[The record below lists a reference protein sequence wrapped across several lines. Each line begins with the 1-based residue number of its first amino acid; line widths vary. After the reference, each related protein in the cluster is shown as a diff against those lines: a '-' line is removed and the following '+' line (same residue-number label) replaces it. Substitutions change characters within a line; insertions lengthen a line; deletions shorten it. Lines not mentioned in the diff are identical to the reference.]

1 MLDATAI
8 LTPNAPQPVGPY
20 SQAIRVDGFVF
31 CSGQIGIDPK
41 TGVMTEGV
49 EKQTRQVLDN
59 IAAVLAASDLKLAN
73 IVKTTIYLVNMSD
86 FATVNA
92 IYAERFGTPPPAR
105 STIGIAA
112 LPLGAVVEIEVIAS
126 AGA

>member
-1 MLDATAI
+1 MPEPVAI
-8 LTPNAPQPVGPY
+8 LTPHAPQPVGPY
-20 SQAIRVDGFVF
+20 SQAIKIDGFVF
-31 CSGQIGIDPK
+31 CSGQVGIDPK
-41 TGVMTEGV
+41 TGTMTEGI
-49 EKQTRQVLDN
+49 EAQTRQVLDN
-59 IAAVLAASDLKLAN
+59 ITAVLASAELNLSHV
-73 IVKTTIYLVNMSD
+73 VKTTIYLTNIAD

-112 LPLGAVVEIEVIAS
+112 LPLGAVVEIEVTAS

>member
-1 MLDATAI
+1 MSDASAVLTAG
-8 LTPNAPQPVGPY
+8 APQPVGPY
-20 SQAIRVDGFVF
+20 SQAINSGGFLF
-31 CSGQIGIDPK
+31 CSGQIGIDPN
-41 TGVMTEGV
+41 TGAMLEGV
-49 EKQTRQVLDN
+49 EAQTRQVLDN
-59 IAAVLAASDLKLAN
+59 IAAVLAAADLTLAH
-73 IVKTTIYLVNMSD
+73 IVKTTIFLLNMGD

-126 AGA
+126 TAR

>member
-1 MLDATAI
+1 MSEASAVLTAG
-8 LTPNAPQPVGPY
+8 APQPVGPY
-20 SQAIRVDGFVF
+20 SQAIKSGGFLF

-41 TGVMTEGV
+41 TGAMLEGV
-49 EKQTRQVLDN
+49 EAQTRQVLDN
-59 IAAVLAASDLKLAN
+59 ISAVLAAADLTLTH
-73 IVKTTIYLVNMSD
+73 IVKTTIFLLNMGD

-126 AGA
+126 TAS

>member
-1 MLDATAI
+1 MSDASAVLTAG
-8 LTPNAPQPVGPY
+8 APQPVGPY
-20 SQAIRVDGFVF
+20 SQAINSGGFLF

-41 TGVMTEGV
+41 TGAIREGV
-49 EKQTRQVLDN
+49 EAQTRQVLDN
-59 IAAVLAASDLKLAN
+59 ITAVLAAADLTLAH
-73 IVKTTIYLVNMSD
+73 IVKTTIFLLNMGD

-126 AGA
+126 TAP

>member
-8 LTPNAPQPVGPY
+8 LTAHAPQPVGPY

-41 TGVMTEGV
+41 TGAMTEGV

-59 IAAVLAASDLKLAN
+59 IAAVLAAADLKLAN
-73 IVKTTIYLVNMSD
+73 IVKTTIYLVNMGD